1 MSRVMYSNCYLWLP
15 AIVLLWDFTSSVP
28 TNNPSVPPTSPCPG
42 YFTYQYDTNRS
53 EYYGLAN
60 LQTQVVKNSAE
71 VEMSFSIAAQLPSS
85 YVGSIEAIG
94 DNRQLIDQ
102 VSKGRGVSYRVNLPI
117 QNPLPRLTKLSLN
130 GKVLCTGQSEKGG
143 FVTETNLRHF
153 LRSDSNWQQ
162 FNQHKSHNSNNVNNV
177 HTNCN
182 TCNQHYNDP
191 AAISAPQNVPN
202 NFKLVG
208 QREQNH
214 TVEETEQAISP
225 TGNSTSYKYVTKVV
239 SYKEYVSAPLVEKT
253 SHYYVNTTT
262 REQV

>member
-1 MSRVMYSNCYLWLP
+1 MYSNCYLWLP
-15 AIVLLWDFTSSVP
+15 VIVLLWDFTNSIPALPV
-28 TNNPSVPPTSPCPG
+28 SPCPG
-42 YFTYQYDTNRS
+42 FFTYQYDTNRS

-60 LQTQVVKNSAE
+60 LQTQIVKNSAE

-94 DNRQLIDQ
+94 DNRQWIDQ
-102 VSKGRGVSYRVNLPI
+102 ISKGRGVSYRVNLPI

-130 GKVLCTGQSEKGG
+130 GKVLCTGPSEKGG

-153 LRSDSNWQQ
+153 LRSDSNWHQA
-162 FNQHKSHNSNNVNNV
+162 NQHKSDSNNNINNISN
-177 HTNCN
+177 NCN
-182 TCNQHYNDP
+182 NCNQNNDDRVAVSP
-191 AAISAPQNVPN
+191 PQSVPN

-214 TVEETEQAISP
+214 TVEETEQSISP
-225 TGNSTSYKYVTKVV
+225 AGNSTSYKYLTKVV
-239 SYKEYVSAPLVEKT
+239 TYKEYVSAPLIEKT

-262 REQV
+262 REEV

>member
-15 AIVLLWDFTSSVP
+15 VIVLLWDFTNSVP
-28 TNNPSVPPTSPCPG
+28 ANNPAPPASPCPG
-42 YFTYQYDTNRS
+42 LFTYQYDTNRS
-53 EYYGLAN
+53 EYYGQAD
-60 LQTQVVKNSAE
+60 LQTQTVKNSAE
-71 VEMSFSIAAQLPSS
+71 VEMSFTITAQLPSS

-102 VSKGRGVSYRVNLPI
+102 ISKGRGVSYRVNLPI
-117 QNPLPRLTKLSLN
+117 QDPLPRLTKLSLN
-130 GKVLCTGQSEKGG
+130 GKVLCTGPSEKGG

-162 FNQHKSHNSNNVNNV
+162 FNQHKGHNNNNNNNINNNCNNCNKSNNDRTAV
-177 HTNCN
+177 
-182 TCNQHYNDP
+182 
-191 AAISAPQNVPN
+191 SAPQNVPN

-239 SYKEYVSAPLVEKT
+239 TYKEYVSAPLVEKT
-253 SHYYVNTTT
+253 SHYFVNTTT